1 MAKDYR
7 IVIDDTSIQSCN
19 DVFDIV
25 DPMWWTIE
33 FHDDPETYALTG
45 ASFTPEQRQLH
56 AMLWYMSE
64 VHNGGHSQFY
74 SNSTGM
80 VWRCALEGF
89 GHFGLPG
96 FQAILAES
104 VARFG
109 EPPPSLDHGARNHR
123 LDAIEGAGVHFD
135 DLDEALWGLGES
147 EAVLDLL
154 LEYAKRNPATFHF
167 DGVVRH

>member
-1 MAKDYR
+1 MPKDYR
-7 IVIDDTSIQSCN
+7 IVIDDASVQSCS

-33 FHDDPETYALTG
+33 FHDDPETYARTG
-45 ASFTPEQRQLH
+45 AAFTPEQRQLH

-80 VWRCALEGF
+80 VWQDALEGF

-104 VARFG
+104 VSRFG
-109 EPPPSLDHGARNHR
+109 ETPPSLERKARNQR
-123 LDAIEGAGVHFD
+123 LDAIEEAGVHFD
-135 DLDEALWGLGES
+135 DLDEALWALAES
-147 EAVLDLL
+147 DAVYDRLLDHVKL
-154 LEYAKRNPATFHF
+154 NPAAFHF